1 MYVNTEEYDWQSKQS
16 EHDESADGAG
26 CGGNDGGDGNHACDG
41 IDGIDG
47 INAAGLAPGETSRN
61 VRHRLTCPAKENR
74 VRAEVWLT
82 LSAFRACHA
91 LGTSAAEKCADPL
104 GSPALALPG
113 RERLRPRRVAQ
124 KSWPRGCRPED
135 ADQSPPYNP
144 RRPEQRGGD
153 WAEKAAARFDEA
165 PSVTYE
171 SLTLQTILECHA
183 IRSRERRPLASRFR
197 LGKGHWGN
205 IEGSN
210 R

>member
-1 MYVNTEEYDWQSKQS
+1 
-16 EHDESADGAG
+16 
-26 CGGNDGGDGNHACDG
+26 
-41 IDGIDG
+41 
-47 INAAGLAPGETSRN
+47 

-82 LSAFRACHA
+82 LSAFPACHA

-113 RERLRPRRVAQ
+113 RERLRPKKVGPKEVAQ
-124 KSWPRGCRPED
+124 KRRSSRCRSED

-183 IRSRERRPLASRFR
+183 IRSRERRPPARRFR
-197 LGKGHWGN
+197 LGKGHWET
-205 IEGSN
+205 IEGNN